1 MATEMLAEVQVY
13 QQLVMWVDMTL
24 YGKGKDC
31 EERDESESN
40 DKKPLGNVLIIL
52 ILCIIYN
59 SFSNML
65 KIFSQNY

>member
-1 MATEMLAEVQVY
+1 
-13 QQLVMWVDMTL
+13 MWVDMKL
-24 YGKGKDC
+24 YGKGRDC

-65 KIFSQNY
+65 NIFSQNY